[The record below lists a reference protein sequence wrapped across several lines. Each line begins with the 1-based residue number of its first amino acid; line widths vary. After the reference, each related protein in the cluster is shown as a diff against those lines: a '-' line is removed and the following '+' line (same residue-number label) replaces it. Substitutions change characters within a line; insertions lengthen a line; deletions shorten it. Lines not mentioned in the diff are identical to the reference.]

1 MRIDNTDTRELRRK
15 SMPLMVVLG
24 LATLLAACQPE
35 PDAQAVSAPPLVRV
49 AEVVASGIGA
59 QGLSGTVRARV
70 EAPLAFQ
77 VGGRITHRSADA
89 GQTVRAGQTLMRLD
103 PSDLDQAVQAAQAEH
118 AAALA
123 ALATAEAD
131 LARTRR
137 LAAQGFVSEQAVERA
152 ELQRREVLTRRDAAA
167 AQLSQTRNARGYAV
181 LAAPAPGVLIEV
193 SAEPGQVV
201 AAGQS
206 LAVLAHGAR
215 EIEVFFPDSMPPP
228 AAGQVLTPDG
238 RTLDLALREVAG
250 AVEPVGRTRRARY
263 TVNAGGEALVLGSVV
278 SARFNLTAAVTPD
291 DSAFAIPVAALD
303 ERGRGARVWR
313 VRDGRVE
320 PVSVQVLM
328 LDETRAQVR
337 GPLAPN
343 DRIVALGTHL
353 LQPGMAVRE
362 LAR

>member
-1 MRIDNTDTRELRRK
+1 
-15 SMPLMVVLG
+15 MVYLG
-24 LATLLAACQPE
+24 LAALLAACQPD
-35 PDAQAVSAPPLVRV
+35 PDSQVVSAPPLVRV
-49 AEVVASGIGA
+49 AEVVPPGIGA

-89 GQTVRAGQTLMRLD
+89 GQTVRAGQALMRLD
-103 PSDLDQAVQAAQAEH
+103 PRDLDQAVQAAQAEH

-131 LARTRR
+131 LARARR

-152 ELQRREVLTRRDAAA
+152 ELQRREVLSRRDAAG
-167 AQLSQTRNARGYAV
+167 AQLSQAHNARGYAV

-193 SAEPGQVV
+193 SGEPGQVV

-206 LAVLAHGAR
+206 LAVLAQGER

-228 AAGQVLTPDG
+228 AEGQVLTPDG
-238 RTLDLALREVAG
+238 RTLDLGLREVAG

-263 TVNAGGEALVLGSVV
+263 TVKDGEEALVLGSVV
-278 SARFNLTAAVTPD
+278 AARFNLKAAATPD
-291 DSAFAIPVAALD
+291 DSAFTIPVAALD
-303 ERGRGARVWR
+303 ERGQGARVWR

-320 PVSVQVLM
+320 PVAVQVLK

-343 DRIVALGTHL
+343 DRVVALGTHL